1 MDEKD
6 QKIAELENTVAMLRR
21 KLYEANQKILSMQ
34 RNLRRQY
41 RFTQDY
47 VPYADEEEGR

>member
-6 QKIAELENTVAMLRR
+6 QKIADLEKQIDALRHR
-21 KLYEANQKILSMQ
+21 LAQANQKIFSLQ
-34 RNLRRQY
+34 KEVHKQY

-47 VPYADEEEGR
+47 VPYPDEEDR